1 MKCPYCQATES
12 SVVDT
17 TKDFNHGFIRR
28 RRECDVCHQRY
39 STIERPI
46 MTTPLLV
53 KRDGTREE
61 FDREK
66 LLAGRRTACAKR
78 PVSAD
83 ALNNLV
89 NEIESELQKRG
100 RSEINSRVIGDLAIK
115 GLLKL
120 DHIAYIRYAS
130 VYLRMDDLHAIR
142 DEIDHLLSEE
152 EK

>member
-61 FDREK
+61 FDRENCWLDCV
-66 LLAGRRTACAKR
+66 LLV
-78 PVSAD
+78 P
-83 ALNNLV
+83 
-89 NEIESELQKRG
+89 
-100 RSEINSRVIGDLAIK
+100 
-115 GLLKL
+115 
-120 DHIAYIRYAS
+120 S
-130 VYLRMDDLHAIR
+130 VRFLRMRLIIWLMKSNLNYKN
-142 DEIDHLLSEE
+142 EVVP
-152 EK
+152 K